1 MNMSMWEQLSETLD
15 MLEANLKIRGVIF
28 QSGLQRD
35 VFTAGNDIME
45 LYAPNTSQERYRKF
59 WLVSNTFLARLYTS
73 RLVTIAAIRGACP
86 AGGCCLAL
94 CCDYRIITETG
105 SIGLNEVALGISVP
119 KYWGLLMQ
127 RIVGSGPAEK
137 LLQFAVMATPDEA
150 KELKLVDDVVP
161 KLKLQAA
168 AEAAMLELLKA
179 PDAGR
184 ALTKFLM
191 RGELAEDWKAYLI
204 PESESAWKQ
213 LSSPGTVAKLKGVM
227 DRLSGKKAT
236 SKL

>member
-1 MNMSMWEQLSETLD
+1 MLLDSVCGTLHNC
-15 MLEANLKIRGVIF
+15 LIHPSSFSNNFI
-28 QSGLQRD
+28 D
-35 VFTAGNDIME
+35 V
-45 LYAPNTSQERYRKF
+45 YRKF

-127 RIVGSGPAEK
+127 RIIGSGAAEK
-137 LLQFAVMATPDEA
+137 LLQFAVMVTPDEA
-150 KELKLVDDVVP
+150 KELGLVDDVVP

-168 AEAAMLELLKA
+168 AEAAMVELLKA

-184 ALTKFLM
+184 AVRSNNIKPLLIDGLSIWV
-191 RGELAEDWKAYLI
+191 GE
-204 PESESAWKQ
+204 
-213 LSSPGTVAKLKGVM
+213 
-227 DRLSGKKAT
+227 SG
-236 SKL
+236 

>member
-1 MNMSMWEQLSETLD
+1 MHLLHRKNATGEP
-15 MLEANLKIRGVIF
+15 F
-28 QSGLQRD
+28 QPSAACPNYKTDLQRRC
-35 VFTAGNDIME
+35 FSAASLSFYFIH
-45 LYAPNTSQERYRKF
+45 LTSKSHPTFFCRKF

-127 RIVGSGPAEK
+127 RIVGAGPAEK
-137 LLQFAVMATPDEA
+137 LLQFAVMATPEEA
-150 KELKLVDDVVP
+150 KELGLVDDVVP

-168 AEAAMLELLKA
+168 AEMAIMELLKA

-184 ALTKFLM
+184 AV
-191 RGELAEDWKAYLI
+191 
-204 PESESAWKQ
+204 SC
-213 LSSPGTVAKLKGVM
+213 
-227 DRLSGKKAT
+227 
-236 SKL
+236 